1 MCTKTFSVIIYTI
14 LNIYKTLMIACFILD
29 NELSSSKLVDNKF
42 LKILNDTLF
51 SSQIDI
57 ILQKKLWNL
66 TLELKSLFRKYE
78 NK

>member
-29 NELSSSKLVDNKF
+29 NELSSSKLVDNNF
-42 LKILNDTLF
+42 FKILNDTLF

-57 ILQKKLWNL
+57 ILQKKN
-66 TLELKSLFRKYE
+66 YE
-78 NK
+78 T